1 MRIKAL
7 EWQLS
12 LKKGDREKPK
22 KLYIKAKLQEGAVMK
37 AAEFNRLKEICEI
50 PGVPG
55 HEFLIRKHLMQ
66 VIKPYV
72 DSMSIDPLGNL
83 IAFKKGK
90 SRKKLMISAHMD
102 EIGFIVSH
110 IEKEGFIRFKT
121 LGGFD
126 PKTLCSQ
133 RVVLYDEKQQIPAVI
148 GCKPIHSM
156 TAAERKNVP
165 ELDTFYMDCGLP
177 QKEIEKRISLGMP
190 VARIGPCEKMGE
202 MIVSKSLDNRLCVHV
217 LVEMLRSLKE
227 PAYDTYA
234 LFSVQEEVGI
244 RGASVA
250 SAAIKPDVGIAL
262 DVTLA
267 NDLPGISPQDYCTK
281 LGEGVGLK
289 VLDASSIVCR
299 ELRLFMESL
308 AKKKKIPMQLEI
320 MQGGGTDTSGLQYRG
335 GHACLAG
342 CLSVPTRYIHSTTES
357 CSAKDVQST
366 IELLTEVTEKL
377 NLLKVTHLP

>member
-1 MRIKAL
+1 MKSQEFER
-7 EWQLS
+7 
-12 LKKGDREKPK
+12 LKK
-22 KLYIKAKLQEGAVMK
+22 
-37 AAEFNRLKEICEI
+37 ICEI

-66 VIKPYV
+66 AVKPYV
-72 DSMSIDPLGNL
+72 DTLSIDHLGNL

-90 SRKKLMISAHMD
+90 SRKKLMLSAHMD
-102 EIGFIVSH
+102 EIGFLVSH
-110 IEKEGFIRFKT
+110 IDSEGFIRFKT

-133 RVVLYDEKQQIPAVI
+133 RVLLYDEKKQIPAVI

-156 TAAERKNVP
+156 KAAERKNVP
-165 ELDTFYMDCGLP
+165 ELDTFYMDTGLTE
-177 QKEIEKRISLGMP
+177 KEIKKNISIGMP
-190 VARIGPCEKMGE
+190 VSRIGPCERMGE
-202 MIVSKSLDNRLCVHV
+202 MIVSKSLDNRVCVHI
-217 LVEMLRSLKE
+217 LVEMLRALKE

-267 NDLPGISPQDYCTK
+267 NDLPGIAAQDHCTK
-281 LGEGVGLK
+281 MGEGVGIK
-289 VLDASSIVCR
+289 VMDATSIVCR
-299 ELRLFMESL
+299 ELRLFMESV
-308 AKKKKIPMQLEI
+308 AKKSKIPVQLEL

-357 CSAKDVQST
+357 CCAVDVTRTTQ
-366 IELLTEVTEKL
+366 LLKEITETL
-377 NLLKVTHLP
+377 HLLKVTHLP